1 MADRSV
7 EKYLNDIL
15 DSITQIESYF
25 DSFPRKFE
33 VYCET
38 PMMQRAIQMNISII
52 GEATNKLLKIAP
64 SIPITKARKIV
75 DTRNYMIHGYDSM
88 SHDMVWS
95 IVTHP
100 ILRHLIRLF
109 LRRHQRLLQA
119 FFYCQ
124 CCLFLWHCQLS
135 FISKHS
141 IVLIY
146 NL

>member
-25 DSFPRKFE
+25 DNFPRRFD

-64 SIPITKARKIV
+64 GIPITKARKIV
-75 DTRNYMIHGYDSM
+75 DTRNYMIHGYDSV

-95 IVTHP
+95 IVINHLP
-100 ILRHLIRLF
+100 LLKEEVVKILTETGTKTE
-109 LRRHQRLLQA
+109 QDE
-119 FFYCQ
+119 
-124 CCLFLWHCQLS
+124 
-135 FISKHS
+135 
-141 IVLIY
+141 
-146 NL
+146 

>member
-15 DSITQIESYF
+15 DSIAQIESYF
-25 DSFPRKFE
+25 DNFPRRFD

-64 SIPITKARKIV
+64 GIPITKARKIV
-75 DTRNYMIHGYDSM
+75 DTRNYMIHGYDSV

-95 IVTHP
+95 IVINHLP
-100 ILRHLIRLF
+100 LLKEEVVKILTETGTKTE
-109 LRRHQRLLQA
+109 QDE
-119 FFYCQ
+119 
-124 CCLFLWHCQLS
+124 
-135 FISKHS
+135 
-141 IVLIY
+141 
-146 NL
+146 

>member
-15 DSITQIESYF
+15 DSIAQIESYF
-25 DSFPRKFE
+25 DNFPRRFD

-64 SIPITKARKIV
+64 GILITKARKIV
-75 DTRNYMIHGYDSM
+75 DTRNYMIHGYDSV

-95 IVTHP
+95 IVINHLP
-100 ILRHLIRLF
+100 LLKEEVVKILTKTGT
-109 LRRHQRLLQA
+109 RRIK
-119 FFYCQ
+119 Y
-124 CCLFLWHCQLS
+124 
-135 FISKHS
+135 
-141 IVLIY
+141 
-146 NL
+146 

>member
-25 DSFPRKFE
+25 DNFPRRFD

-64 SIPITKARKIV
+64 GIPITKARKIV
-75 DTRNYMIHGYDSM
+75 DTRNYMIHGYDSV
-88 SHDMVWS
+88 SHNMVWS
-95 IVTHP
+95 IVINHLP
-100 ILRHLIRLF
+100 LLKEEVVRILTEIGTKPGHD
-109 LRRHQRLLQA
+109 
-119 FFYCQ
+119 
-124 CCLFLWHCQLS
+124 
-135 FISKHS
+135 K
-141 IVLIY
+141 
-146 NL
+146 